1 MTRDLE
7 NFCIWRENI
16 EIGWQHLKKKVLE
29 TLISYK
35 HTRKSELNGIDFK
48 ITKNYKNASERV
60 WNNYGGGVGGVW

>member
-1 MTRDLE
+1 MTQDLE
-7 NFCIWRENI
+7 KFYILRENI

-48 ITKNYKNASERV
+48 NTKNYKNTSERV